1 MKVYILIADVGS
13 YSDRTVS
20 NLAVFLDKEKAES
33 KRAELT
39 KVPEVPEN
47 WLELYAAER
56 ENALA
61 NFNKVRKELY
71 ENAKNK
77 LVEIEKGRATIMAK
91 LTTALNDNNSQKIR
105 EYTRDL
111 EGFGKRSQTQALAEI
126 ARFEDKSYEGHHFF
140 FPEPKDWKNYNYRAK
155 YSSDELYFEEL
166 EVSE

>member
-13 YSDRTVS
+13 YSDRTVN

-33 KRAELT
+33 KMAELT
-39 KVPEVPEN
+39 KVPEAPEN

-77 LVEIEKGRATIMAK
+77 LAEIEKGRATIMAK
-91 LTTALNDNNSQKIR
+91 LTKALDDNNSQKIR

-155 YSSDELYFEEL
+155 YSSGELYIEEL

>member
-13 YSDRTVS
+13 YSDRTVN

-33 KRAELT
+33 KMAELT
-39 KVPEVPEN
+39 KVPEAPEN
-47 WLELYAAER
+47 WLELYTAER

-61 NFNKVRKELY
+61 NFNLY
-71 ENAKNK
+71 FPTNKN
-77 LVEIEKGRATIMAK
+77 
-91 LTTALNDNNSQKIR
+91 
-105 EYTRDL
+105 
-111 EGFGKRSQTQALAEI
+111 
-126 ARFEDKSYEGHHFF
+126 RFEDKSYEGHHFF